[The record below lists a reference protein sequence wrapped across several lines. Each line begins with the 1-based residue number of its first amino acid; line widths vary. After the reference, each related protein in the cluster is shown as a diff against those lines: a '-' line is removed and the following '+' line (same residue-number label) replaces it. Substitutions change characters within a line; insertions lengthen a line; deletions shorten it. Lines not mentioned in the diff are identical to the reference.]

1 MKNEETLKSLAERA
15 SGKLSQVRSD
25 IVEAYAELKLFKD
38 MTQRL
43 NDDADEL
50 MGKIEDI
57 ASDLNDAL
65 PSLEELKIRLNIRE
79 DDDEN

>member
-1 MKNEETLKSLAERA
+1 MKDEETLKNLTERA

-38 MTQRL
+38 MTNRL
-43 NDDADEL
+43 NDDAEEL
-50 MGKIEDI
+50 MDRIEDI
-57 ASDLNDAL
+57 AGDLEYAL
-65 PSLEELKIRLNIRE
+65 PALEELRIRLNVEE